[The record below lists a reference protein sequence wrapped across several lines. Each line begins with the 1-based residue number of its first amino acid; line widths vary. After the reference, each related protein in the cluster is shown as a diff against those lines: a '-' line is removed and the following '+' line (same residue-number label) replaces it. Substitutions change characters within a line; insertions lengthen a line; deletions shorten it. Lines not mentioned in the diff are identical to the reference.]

1 MDLSSDQLIL
11 LDLPEDPAQPK
22 RKNLGKRKFKA
33 INREQPMWATI
44 YIEELIAPDHKAR
57 AIWELV
63 GRMDLSAFIEPVR
76 TTEGQRGAPA
86 WHPQLLISLWVY
98 AISEGITKAREIV
111 RWMQWEPGMMWLAAM
126 SKINNHSVGDI
137 RVVHKE
143 ALDELF
149 VQVLVV
155 LESAEMINLEQVAH
169 DGTKIRALAG
179 ADSFRREKTI
189 RQRQQRAR
197 EVVEQ
202 LGDPRGDEEP
212 LSDRK
217 KAARERAAREREER
231 LTAALEEVNTLQ
243 KAASS
248 EEQKAEIRVSLHE
261 PEARHMKHGDNAIAP
276 SYNAQITTDTKAKI
290 IVGVDLTQCS
300 SDAQSLIPAMEEVE
314 RNLGRTPAQ
323 AIVDGGFTNRESI
336 QQSAAREIDLVGS
349 LPDPKERSAAAMKAL
364 GIDPKFAPAE
374 FRILNGGAQLE
385 CPAGCRLE
393 RLRQNRKRGDLYQ
406 QYRAS
411 GEDCGACG
419 YQKQCCPKQPKGG
432 RTVSIRLE
440 EQADVAAF
448 RKKMEAPEYREI
460 YRKRG
465 AVAEFPNAW
474 IKEKLGLRK
483 FSVRGLGKAR
493 CELMWSCL
501 TYNIMQWVRLVWRQ
515 PVTA

>member
-1 MDLSSDQLIL
+1 MDLSSDQLTL
-11 LDLPEDPAQPK
+11 LDLPEQAAQPK
-22 RKNLGKRKFKA
+22 KNTAGKRKLKPV
-33 INREQPMWATI
+33 NRGQTMLASI

-63 GRMDLSAFIEPVR
+63 GRMDLSGFTEPLR
-76 TTEGQRGAPA
+76 TTEGAPGRSA
-86 WHPQLLISLWVY
+86 WDPRLLISLWVY
-98 AISEGITKAREIV
+98 AISEGITKAREIG
-111 RWMQWEPGMMWLAAM
+111 RWMQWEPGMMWLAALA
-126 SKINNHSVGDI
+126 KINHHSLSDI
-137 RVVHKE
+137 RVHHKA
-143 ALDELF
+143 ALDGLF
-149 VQVLVV
+149 VELLVV
-155 LESAEMINLEQVAH
+155 LESAQVINLEQVAH
-169 DGTKIRALAG
+169 DGMKIRALAG

-202 LGDPRGDEEP
+202 LDSGRGEEAWNN
-212 LSDRK
+212 RK
-217 KAARERAAREREER
+217 QAARERAAREMEER
-231 LTAALEEVNTLQ
+231 LTAALEEVNALQ
-243 KAASS
+243 QAASS
-248 EEQKAEIRVSLHE
+248 EAEKTEIRVSVHE
-261 PEARHMKHGDNAIAP
+261 PEARNMKHGDNAIAP

-323 AIVDGGFTNRESI
+323 AIVDGGFTNRENI

-374 FRILNGGAQLE
+374 FRIVHGGAQLE

-393 RLRQNRKRGDLYQ
+393 RLRKNRKRGDLYQ
-406 QYRAS
+406 QYQAR
-411 GEDCGACG
+411 GEDCAACR
-419 YQKQCCPKQPKGG
+419 YQMQCCPKQPPGG
-432 RTVSIRLE
+432 RIVSMRLE

-501 TYNIMQWVRLVWRQ
+501 TYNIMQWMRLVWRQ
-515 PVTA
+515 PVTT